1 MKLGVSNKH
10 NSESPLKPLVTLKDI
25 ALRLGSSLYLSHTS
39 WEIKTGQHWA
49 VLGPNGSGKSSLVGA
64 IAGIVPV
71 ARGKLTYHFIEEPIS
86 AIGYV
91 SFGLQQRILTRD
103 IAKDEAR
110 FFSGDID
117 SLETVEQLLSEDT
130 IGDVT
135 LSDRIDRILH
145 LMGISQLLNRE
156 IRYLSTGEMRKLLIA
171 RALLKEPKLL
181 ILDEPFDGL
190 DQHSKLKIK
199 DSIIDLIDHGY
210 QIVLVTHRMDELIP
224 HISHVLCLKEGR
236 IIMQGA
242 RDEVFESVNLSQLY
256 ENGNSMA
263 ETISLPA
270 APAKASMNRGDRI
283 LIEMEGASVKYGDKS
298 IINNLNWTVRQN
310 ENWAIVGPNGAG
322 KSTLL
327 KLIVGDN
334 QQAYSN
340 KVNIFGK
347 KRGSGESIWEVKNKI
362 GYISSEF
369 QFNYRKRIN
378 AVEVVLSG
386 FFDSIGLYRTA
397 SASQIDSAREW
408 LNTFGITHLENRRFD
423 SLSDG
428 EKRLVLIARVL
439 VKSPLL
445 LILDEPCQGLDPVN
459 RKMILD
465 LVDSVGH
472 SGMSNLLFVS
482 HHADEIPSCM
492 THMLEFK
499 KQPSKNSEYWAVTYP
514 LNRIEY

>member
-1 MKLGVSNKH
+1 M
-10 NSESPLKPLVTLKDI
+10 
-25 ALRLGSSLYLSHTS
+25 A
-39 WEIKTGQHWA
+39 
-49 VLGPNGSGKSSLVGA
+49 A
-64 IAGIVPV
+64 I
-71 ARGKLTYHFIEEPIS
+71 
-86 AIGYV
+86 
-91 SFGLQQRILTRD
+91 
-103 IAKDEAR
+103 
-110 FFSGDID
+110 
-117 SLETVEQLLSEDT
+117 
-130 IGDVT
+130 
-135 LSDRIDRILH
+135 
-145 LMGISQLLNRE
+145 N
-156 IRYLSTGEMRKLLIA
+156 
-171 RALLKEPKLL
+171 
-181 ILDEPFDGL
+181 
-190 DQHSKLKIK
+190 
-199 DSIIDLIDHGY
+199 
-210 QIVLVTHRMDELIP
+210 
-224 HISHVLCLKEGR
+224 CLKEGK

-242 RDEVFESVNLSQLY
+242 RDEVFESVELDRLY
-256 ENGNSMA
+256 DNGNSIPETLSFPA
-263 ETISLPA
+263 ESSE
-270 APAKASMNRGDRI
+270 ASRNEGDQV
-283 LIEMEGASVKYGDKS
+283 LIEMKGASVKYGEKS
-298 IINNLNWTVRQN
+298 IIKNLNWTVLHN

-334 QQAYSN
+334 QQVYSN
-340 KVNIFGK
+340 KVKIFGK

-397 SASQIDSAREW
+397 SASQINMAQEW
-408 LNTFGITHLENRRFD
+408 LNTFGITHLENRRID

-499 KQPSKNSEYWAVTYP
+499 KQPSKDSEYRAITYP

>member
-1 MKLGVSNKH
+1 MT
-10 NSESPLKPLVTLKDI
+10 ESTSHSKPLVTLKDI
-25 ALRLGSSLYLSHTS
+25 TLRLGSSLYLPHTS
-39 WEIKTGQHWA
+39 WEIKTNQHWA

-71 ARGKLTYHFIEEPIS
+71 ARGKLTYHFIEEPIT

-91 SFGLQQRILTRD
+91 SFGLQQRILARD
-103 IAKDEAR
+103 IEKDEAR

-130 IGDVT
+130 IGNEAI
-135 LSDRIDRILH
+135 SDRIDRVLH
-145 LMGISQLLNRE
+145 LMGIPHLLNRE

-171 RALLKEPKLL
+171 RALMKDPKIL

-190 DQHSKLKIK
+190 DQHSRNKIK
-199 DSIIDLIDHGY
+199 NSIIDLIGHGF

-224 HISHVLCLKEGR
+224 HISHVLCLKEGK
-236 IIMQGA
+236 IIMQGS
-242 RDEVFESVNLSQLY
+242 RDKVFESVKFDRLY
-256 ENGNSMA
+256 DNGNSIPEA
-263 ETISLPA
+263 LSLLTEPFNISRN
-270 APAKASMNRGDRI
+270 MGNQV
-283 LIEMEGASVKYGDKS
+283 LIEMKGASVKYGEKT
-298 IINNLNWTVRQN
+298 IINNLDWTVRHN
-310 ENWAIVGPNGAG
+310 ENWAVAGPNGAG

-334 QQAYSN
+334 QQVYSN
-340 KVNIFGK
+340 KVRIFGK
-347 KRGSGESIWEVKNKI
+347 IRGSGESIWEIKNKI

-369 QFNYRKRIN
+369 QFGYRKRIN

-397 SASQIDSAREW
+397 SASQIDTAREW
-408 LNTFGITHLENRRFD
+408 LNTLGITHLKNRRFD

-445 LILDEPCQGLDPVN
+445 VILDEPCQGLDPAN
-459 RKMILD
+459 RKMVLD
-465 LVDSVGH
+465 LVDFVGH
-472 SGMSNLLFVS
+472 SGMSNLLFVT
-482 HHADEIPSCM
+482 HHANEIPSCI

-499 KQPSKNSEYWAVTYP
+499 KQPSKDSEYRAIIYP
-514 LNRIEY
+514 RNR

>member
-1 MKLGVSNKH
+1 MT
-10 NSESPLKPLVTLKDI
+10 ESTSHSKPLVTLKDI
-25 ALRLGSSLYLSHTS
+25 ALRLGSGLYLPHTS

-71 ARGKLTYHFIEEPIS
+71 ARGKLTYHFTEEPIS

-103 IAKDEAR
+103 IEKDEAR
-110 FFSGDID
+110 YFSGDID
-117 SLETVEQLLSEDT
+117 ALETVKQLLSEDT

-135 LSDRIDRILH
+135 LSDRIDRVLH
-145 LMGISQLLNRE
+145 LMEISHLLNRE
-156 IRYLSTGEMRKLLIA
+156 IRNLSTGEMRKLLIA
-171 RALLKEPKLL
+171 RALLKEPRLL
-181 ILDEPFDGL
+181 ILDEPFEGL

-199 DSIIDLIDHGY
+199 NSIIDLIDHGY

-224 HISHVLCLKEGR
+224 RISHVLCLKEGK
-236 IIMQGA
+236 IIMQGT
-242 RDEVFESVNLSQLY
+242 RDEVFESVELDRLY
-256 ENGNSMA
+256 DNGNSIP
-263 ETISLPA
+263 ETLSFPTE
-270 APAKASMNRGDRI
+270 PSEASRNAGDQV
-283 LIEMEGASVKYGDKS
+283 LIEMKGASVKYGEKS
-298 IINNLNWTVRQN
+298 IINNLNWTVLHN

-327 KLIVGDN
+327 KLIIGDN
-334 QQAYSN
+334 QQVYSN
-340 KVNIFGK
+340 KVKIFGK

-439 VKSPLL
+439 VKAPLL
-445 LILDEPCQGLDPVN
+445 VILDEPCQGLDPVN

-482 HHADEIPSCM
+482 HHVDEIPSCM

-499 KQPSKNSEYWAVTYP
+499 KQPSKNSEYRAITYTLSDP
-514 LNRIEY
+514 LPRLP

>member
-1 MKLGVSNKH
+1 MT
-10 NSESPLKPLVTLKDI
+10 ESTSHSKPLVTLEDI
-25 ALRLGSSLYLSHTS
+25 ALRLGSSLYLPHTS

-64 IAGIVPV
+64 ISGIVPV

-103 IAKDEAR
+103 IEKDEAR
-110 FFSGDID
+110 FFSGDTD

-135 LSDRIDRILH
+135 LSDRIDRVLH
-145 LMGISQLLNRE
+145 LMGIPQLLNRE

-190 DQHSKLKIK
+190 DQHSRNKIK
-199 DSIIDLIDHGY
+199 NSIIDLIGHGF

-224 HISHVLCLKEGR
+224 HISHVLCLKEGK

-242 RDEVFESVNLSQLY
+242 RDEVFKSVKLDRLY
-256 ENGNSMA
+256 DNGNSIP
-263 ETISLPA
+263 ETLSLPIE
-270 APAKASMNRGDRI
+270 PSKASRNMGDKV
-283 LIEMEGASVKYGDKS
+283 LIEMKSASVKYGEKS
-298 IINNLNWTVRQN
+298 IINNLNWTMRQN
-310 ENWAIVGPNGAG
+310 ENWAVVGPNGAG

-334 QQAYSN
+334 QQVYSN
-340 KVNIFGK
+340 KVRIFGK
-347 KRGSGESIWEVKNKI
+347 RRGSGESIWEVKNKI

-397 SASQIDSAREW
+397 SASQIDTARNW
-408 LNTFGITHLENRRFD
+408 LKTFGITHLESRRFD

-499 KQPSKNSEYWAVTYP
+499 KQPSKNSEYRAIIYP
-514 LNRIEY
+514 LNR